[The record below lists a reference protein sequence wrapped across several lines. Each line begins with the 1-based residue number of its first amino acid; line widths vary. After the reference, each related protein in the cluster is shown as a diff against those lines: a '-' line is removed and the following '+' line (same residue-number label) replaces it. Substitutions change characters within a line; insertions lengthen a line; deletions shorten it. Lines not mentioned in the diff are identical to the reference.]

1 MMIGMTKDRHE
12 ILNTISH
19 ALGILLGIVG
29 LIFLLIKNRNITSY
43 STFSIWMY
51 GISVIVL
58 YSSSTIYHYFANE
71 NLKKKARM
79 FDHMSIYLLIAGT
92 YTPVCLITLSHAS
105 GWTLFFIVWTIAAL
119 GVVMKIFLTGK
130 VDWLSLI
137 LYLAMGWMVI
147 FDLKNVISEMSFH
160 GLLFLAI
167 GGALYTLGT
176 IFYAIEKIPYSH
188 FIWHLFVLG
197 GSLSH
202 YIMIY
207 SIV

>member
-147 FDLKNVISEMSFH
+147 FDLKTVISEMSFH